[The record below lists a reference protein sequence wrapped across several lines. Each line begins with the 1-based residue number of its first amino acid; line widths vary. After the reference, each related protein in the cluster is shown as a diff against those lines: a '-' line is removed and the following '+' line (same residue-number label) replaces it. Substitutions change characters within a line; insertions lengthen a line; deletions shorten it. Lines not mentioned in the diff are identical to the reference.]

1 MAKGAAARGK
11 RIAFG
16 NGKSIKWDQHSEM
29 IFRGN
34 PNIAPPTVS
43 NASNLEWIAFYK
55 GSRIYNSQDVDRW
68 KWNYEFRAVP
78 GEIFLSREEKN
89 YADLYPRGSIVIEPN
104 VPTFKTN
111 SPNKQWPVERYEELS
126 ARLRAAGYPV
136 AQLSYPGGAYRLNMV
151 RQIRTSTFRQALAVL
166 ANAALYIGPEGGL
179 HHGAA
184 AVDTPA
190 VVLFGGFV
198 PPAVTGYDTHTNLTG
213 GAEACGSFKPCPHC
227 FAAMQAI
234 SVDEVY
240 AAAVQRLEKREGCIS

>member
-1 MAKGAAARGK
+1 MV
-11 RIAFG
+11 
-16 NGKSIKWDQHSEM
+16 
-29 IFRGN
+29 FRGN

-55 GSRIYNSQDVDRW
+55 GCRRYNSQGDGRW
-68 KWNYEFRAVP
+68 IWNYEFRAIP
-78 GEIFLSREEKN
+78 GEIFLSRKEKN
-89 YADLYPRGSIVIEPN
+89 YADLYARGSILIEPN
-104 VPTFKTN
+104 VPTFKLC
-111 SPNKQWPVERYEELS
+111 SPNKQWPVERYEQLS
-126 ARLRAAGYPV
+126 ARLRADGHSV
-136 AQLSYPGGAYRLNMV
+136 IQFSYPGAAYRLAGV
-151 RQIRTSTFRQALAVL
+151 QQIRTSTFRHALAVL

-184 AVDTPA
+184 AVSTLA

-213 GAEACGSFKPCPHC
+213 GAEACGLLKPCPHC

-240 AAAVQRLEKREGCIS
+240 AAATERLASR

>member
-1 MAKGAAARGK
+1 MARGAAARGK

-16 NGKSIKWDQHSEM
+16 DGKRIRWDQHSEM

-55 GSRIYNSQDVDRW
+55 GSRGYNRQGDGRW
-68 KWNYEFRAVP
+68 EWNLSFRSVP
-78 GEIFLSREEKN
+78 GEIFLSREEKA
-89 YADLYPRGSIVIEPN
+89 YADLYARGSVLIEPN
-104 VPTFKTN
+104 VPTFKLC
-111 SPNKQWPVERYEELS
+111 SPNKQWPVDRYEQLS
-126 ARLRAAGYPV
+126 ARLRAAGHTV
-136 AQLSYPGGAYRLNMV
+136 VQFSYPGASYRLDRV
-151 RQIRTSTFRQALAVL
+151 QQIRTSTFREALAVL

-184 AVDTPA
+184 AVNTPA

-213 GAEACGSFKPCPHC
+213 GVEACGSFKSCPHC
-227 FAAMQAI
+227 LAAMQAI

-240 AAAVQRLEKREGCIS
+240 AAAIERLAENERV